1 MLLIISLHA
10 FKFQLIFLM
19 ISQFSI
25 NSSLY
30 FASDAFIAMSEARRG
45 KAPVEYERAHSKA
58 HPHSMA
64 LKWCVRMAVGVW
76 KCVINAHFVNKY
88 VLSARSNRFYWKS
101 AFRISML
108 PFYQMK
114 LNEIIPRAQFIYL

>member
-30 FASDAFIAMSEARRG
+30 FASDAFIDMSEARRG
-45 KAPVEYERAHSKA
+45 EAPVEYEKHIQKLT
-58 HPHSMA
+58 HTQW
-64 LKWCVRMAVGVW
+64 LWNGVCVWRWACGNV
-76 KCVINAHFVNKY
+76 
-88 VLSARSNRFYWKS
+88 
-101 AFRISML
+101 
-108 PFYQMK
+108 
-114 LNEIIPRAQFIYL
+114 

>member
-30 FASDAFIAMSEARRG
+30 FASDAFIDMSEARRG

-64 LKWCVRMAVGVW
+64 LKWCVCVW
-76 KCVINAHFVNKY
+76 RWACGNV
-88 VLSARSNRFYWKS
+88 
-101 AFRISML
+101 
-108 PFYQMK
+108 
-114 LNEIIPRAQFIYL
+114 